1 MMLTAATC
9 RWFLWF
15 RYVLRSIIA
24 LTDET
29 IRAIKQTPYRLLLCK
44 ECQWYNKHGVP
55 SDL

>member
-1 MMLTAATC
+1 MVPI
-9 RWFLWF
+9 WF

-29 IRAIKQTPYRLLLCK
+29 IRAVKQTPYRLLLLCK